1 MPCSGA
7 TDHIL
12 SIAYPISARQP
23 SNSRVSR
30 RESPSGIQRV
40 KNNDLVG
47 GLGLGYGILR
57 NLAFRETPQPCN
69 LNPQAVA
76 HNHHPSQL
84 STLDSQP
91 RTLNPASELACLLM
105 SEIPL

>member
-69 LNPQAVA
+69 LNPQHVA
-76 HNHHPSQL
+76 RNSQLSPLSTLNSQL
-84 STLDSQP
+84 STPNHAPKLACI
-91 RTLNPASELACLLM
+91 RMSEL
-105 SEIPL
+105 PL